1 MAYGWFARMGPYV
14 FYSEQRQEIHYC
26 SKSESGNKV
35 YKIVCHGKQGQLSF
49 EATSLI
55 NDFYEPSGETII
67 IENDQIEYKKYF
79 SYDHANKKPIE
90 VDWDEYKKNRPE
102 DRLDFEQL
110 EILKTQG

>member
-1 MAYGWFARMGPYV
+1 M
-14 FYSEQRQEIHYC
+14 
-26 SKSESGNKV
+26 
-35 YKIVCHGKQGQLSF
+35 SF